1 MKVKLF
7 LIALMLFATN
17 TLVANNDQEKIKL
30 SGKVTDNNK
39 NPIADAIIFIDT
51 IQTEITTNAR
61 GYFQVEIPKTAKK
74 VSVYSEEYGMLDTEY
89 NGERKLNFMYVKP
102 KTSGSDPVTVGYGSV
117 EKQNL
122 GYAVSEL
129 NVENEKGNET
139 FQTIFDVIKARVPG
153 VRVVGNS
160 VIIRGVNSFNTS
172 SDPLYVVNGSITSD
186 ISFIPPNEVKSIN
199 VLKDASASV
208 YGSRGGNGVIEIT
221 LKK

>member
-17 TLVANNDQEKIKL
+17 TVVANNDQEKVKL
-30 SGKVTDNNK
+30 TGRVTDNNK
-39 NPIADAIIFIDT
+39 NPIADAIIIIDT
-51 IQTEITTNAR
+51 IRTEITTNAR
-61 GYFQVEIPKTAKK
+61 GYFQIEIPKTVKK
-74 VSVYSEEYGMLDTEY
+74 VSVYSEGYGILDTEY

-102 KTSGSDPVTVGYGSV
+102 QTPGSDPVTVGYGSV

-129 NVENEKGNET
+129 NLENEKGNET

-153 VRVVGNS
+153 VSVVGNR
-160 VIIRGVNSFNTS
+160 VVIRGVNTFSGS
-172 SDPLYVVNGSITSD
+172 SDPLYVVNGTIVSD
-186 ISFIPPNEVKSIN
+186 ISFIPPNEVKTIN

-208 YGSRGGNGVIEIT
+208 YGSRGANGVIEIT